1 MININLF
8 TFNIYSMKGALK
20 EDKKEHREIEL
31 RRQALTD
38 IFQIDNTKFPLYF
51 DHAVNFALS
60 PLMSRLIELKEF

>member
-1 MININLF
+1 
-8 TFNIYSMKGALK
+8 MKGALK
-20 EDKKEHREIEL
+20 NMKKEQREIE
-31 RRQALTD
+31 RQALID